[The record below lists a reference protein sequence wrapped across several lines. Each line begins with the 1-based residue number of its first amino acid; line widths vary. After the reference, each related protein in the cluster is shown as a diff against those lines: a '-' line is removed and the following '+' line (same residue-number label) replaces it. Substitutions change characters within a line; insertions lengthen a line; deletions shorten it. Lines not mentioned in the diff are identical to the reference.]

1 MKTLEIEIALMRK
14 LNYVENIIVPNVS
27 FGMMRYFFED
37 RERKCDEL
45 HECDILKLSK
55 SGYATEYEIKIS
67 KSDFMSDFKKK
78 HNHSSKFIKQMY
90 YAVPIEMLDFAK
102 DNLPENCG
110 LVCYNGKTII
120 EIKKAP
126 IRKCFKWT
134 DVETLKLAKLGA
146 MRIYNLKKNLL
157 KYNQK

>member
-1 MKTLEIEIALMRK
+1 
-14 LNYVENIIVPNVS
+14 
-27 FGMMRYFFED
+27 
-37 RERKCDEL
+37 
-45 HECDILKLSK
+45 
-55 SGYATEYEIKIS
+55 
-67 KSDFMSDFKKK
+67 
-78 HNHSSKFIKQMY
+78 MY